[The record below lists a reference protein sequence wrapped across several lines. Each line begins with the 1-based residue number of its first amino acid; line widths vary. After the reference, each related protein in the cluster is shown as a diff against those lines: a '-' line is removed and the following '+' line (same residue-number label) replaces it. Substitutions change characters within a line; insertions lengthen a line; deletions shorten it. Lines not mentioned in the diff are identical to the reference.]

1 MHKIVPAYEFRRR
14 AREAMK
20 AFMPILL
27 VVALIATLPSL
38 VNDVVTTVTQASPAT
53 VMSTLADRLM
63 QVMEKYGVNEPA
75 ISGEIVIDEA
85 QLQADTAAV
94 YDLYMQ
100 EMTVFLKEKGPII
113 FALTAM
119 VLIVSPVLTLGML
132 NALLHALRRQEFTAA
147 IALSR
152 VRYFFKALGL
162 ELLVALKLFL
172 WMLPGTALM
181 LVALLLPETLMVLLM
196 IAGFGVMIVLGVMA
210 GYRYAMS
217 MFVLADVPQTRIR
230 DCIRR
235 SCEVMKRRKMELFSL
250 ELSFIGWS
258 LLLSYLQMMLNSFGP
273 VIGITLGMFC
283 SLFLTVYTHCAQAAF
298 YQEYAVGPVQ
308 EAAQEAA
315 PEAEELL

>member
-1 MHKIVPAYEFRRR
+1 MMRHIVPAFEFRRR

-38 VNDVVTTVTQASPAT
+38 VNDVVTTATQASPAT
-53 VMSTLADRLM
+53 LMNTLSDRLM
-63 QVMEKYGVNEPA
+63 QVMEKYGVNEA
-75 ISGEIVIDEA
+75 QITGEIVIDEA

-94 YDLYMQ
+94 YELYLQ

-113 FALTAM
+113 LALSLM

-147 IALSR
+147 IVLSR
-152 VRYFFKALGL
+152 MQYFFKALGL
-162 ELLVALKLFL
+162 ELLMVLKLFL

-181 LVALLLPETLMVLLM
+181 IVAMFLPETLTVVGML
-196 IAGFGVMIVLGVMA
+196 AGFAAMLIPGVMA

-217 MFVLADVPQTRIR
+217 TFVLADVPQTRIR
-230 DCIRR
+230 ECIRR
-235 SCEVMKRRKMELFSL
+235 SCEVMRHRKMELFSL
-250 ELSFIGWS
+250 EISFIGWG

-273 VIGITLGMFC
+273 VIGIALGMFA

-298 YQEYAVGPVQ
+298 YQEYAVGPV
-308 EAAQEAA
+308 EAPAQES